1 MYNTTYINDFPEQL
15 YQAYLNNPK
24 ELTEVERNYLLQYKK
39 GSNAVALAFKESLDH
54 YVLMKLATDNNYIN
68 SKEFYNY
75 INYIMHVFEQKKF
88 VVNDKTFNLELNTN
102 IVFRDEKLRNKIFQR
117 FYPEK
122 LATSL
127 NSYIKNN
134 ESILNNIIQRIEKRK
149 KISQKEIDFL
159 SDYIY
164 SSRNFTDDKA
174 TKLVE
179 YIFNEIDESSGI
191 KTSVEIL
198 GAVTSYFTQCYT
210 KDDKVKNS
218 RTFIADFDNRSNDLA
233 HSSGNRKY
241 CYFNRSGFLST
252 SLISD
257 SSLSKS
263 RTFENRDLYF
273 LMMVSFHELTHEYQ
287 KNLAK
292 ESKCTSGGM
301 SFIVRN
307 VLNENLEGYTKASQ
321 GNKKSISEYCVNHD
335 SSEFEIQADEEA
347 WRQCRSFIAKHC
359 RNYAYYHQKDS
370 KKAMDREMQCQE
382 NEKEIRAR
390 RAFSLKEDKDG
401 AKMHYALYDVK
412 KIVDIVGHNPKVIS
426 QYPMLKKY
434 LDDEGRLKISV
445 LFSENITS
453 TDIVGLDVDD
463 SGLEFATYMLDYES
477 KRILKTIETRNLSPQ
492 QIDNLMLNIYNVMHQ
507 NVLKIRDVDQVN
519 FNNYKETKHKYD
531 LENKSDEIYNY
542 YFRKNAHEVYTAMRI
557 LYKIH
562 DCYPNMEVSRYDHTM
577 YYVSYFYELF
587 PKIKNYDMNSL
598 QQICDSYDKSNA
610 PILMQLSNFVK
621 LNLSDPKAIND
632 NKNGQQIRNQVG
644 GQGKPKK

>member
-257 SSLSKS
+257 SSLNKS

-301 SFIVRN
+301 SFIVRK
-307 VLNENLEGYTKASQ
+307 VLNDNLEGYTKASQ

-453 TDIVGLDVDD
+453 TDMVGLDVDD

-477 KRILKTIETRNLSPQ
+477 KRILETIETRNLSPQ

-542 YFRKNAHEVYTAMRI
+542 YFRKNAHEVYIAMRI

-621 LNLSDPKAIND
+621 LNLSDPKASND
-632 NKNGQQIRNQVG
+632 NKNGQQIGNQVG
-644 GQGKPKK
+644 SQGKPKK

>member
-1 MYNTTYINDFPEQL
+1 
-15 YQAYLNNPK
+15 
-24 ELTEVERNYLLQYKK
+24 
-39 GSNAVALAFKESLDH
+39 
-54 YVLMKLATDNNYIN
+54 
-68 SKEFYNY
+68 
-75 INYIMHVFEQKKF
+75 
-88 VVNDKTFNLELNTN
+88 
-102 IVFRDEKLRNKIFQR
+102 
-117 FYPEK
+117 
-122 LATSL
+122 
-127 NSYIKNN
+127 
-134 ESILNNIIQRIEKRK
+134 
-149 KISQKEIDFL
+149 
-159 SDYIY
+159 
-164 SSRNFTDDKA
+164 
-174 TKLVE
+174 
-179 YIFNEIDESSGI
+179 
-191 KTSVEIL
+191 
-198 GAVTSYFTQCYT
+198 
-210 KDDKVKNS
+210 
-218 RTFIADFDNRSNDLA
+218 
-233 HSSGNRKY
+233 
-241 CYFNRSGFLST
+241 
-252 SLISD
+252 
-257 SSLSKS
+257 
-263 RTFENRDLYF
+263 
-273 LMMVSFHELTHEYQ
+273 
-287 KNLAK
+287 
-292 ESKCTSGGM
+292 
-301 SFIVRN
+301 
-307 VLNENLEGYTKASQ
+307 
-321 GNKKSISEYCVNHD
+321 
-335 SSEFEIQADEEA
+335 
-347 WRQCRSFIAKHC
+347 
-359 RNYAYYHQKDS
+359 
-370 KKAMDREMQCQE
+370 
-382 NEKEIRAR
+382 
-390 RAFSLKEDKDG
+390 
-401 AKMHYALYDVK
+401 MHYALYDVK

-477 KRILKTIETRNLSPQ
+477 KRILETIETRNLSPQ

-542 YFRKNAHEVYTAMRI
+542 YFRKNAHEVYIAMRI

>member
-88 VVNDKTFNLELNTN
+88 IVNDKTFNLELNTN

-257 SSLSKS
+257 SSLNKS

-301 SFIVRN
+301 SFIVRK
-307 VLNENLEGYTKASQ
+307 VLNDNLEGYTKASQ

-477 KRILKTIETRNLSPQ
+477 KRILETIETRNLSPQ

-542 YFRKNAHEVYTAMRI
+542 YFRKNAHEVYIAMRI

-644 GQGKPKK
+644 DQGKPKK

>member
-257 SSLSKS
+257 SSLNKS

-301 SFIVRN
+301 SFIVRK
-307 VLNENLEGYTKASQ
+307 VLNDNLEGYTKASQ

-347 WRQCRSFIAKHC
+347 WRQCKSFIAKHC

-542 YFRKNAHEVYTAMRI
+542 YFRKNAHEVYIAMRI

-621 LNLSDPKAIND
+621 LNLSDPKASND
-632 NKNGQQIRNQVG
+632 NKNGQQIGNQVG
-644 GQGKPKK
+644 SQGKPKK

>member
-257 SSLSKS
+257 SSLNKS

-307 VLNENLEGYTKASQ
+307 VLNENLEGYTKTSQ